1 MAKRRKKGEGSIT
14 FDSSRKRWRGIL
26 KINGKR
32 KVFQGATSEEVQSLM
47 FDFRTAIKSGLDITK
62 TSTLREIADKFLK
75 VKARNCTPKTLH
87 TYETQYRVHVDKPL
101 GGKKINDLTPSQ
113 ISSFVDDMVS
123 NGSSADQVNRT
134 LKVLKAILSHAQ
146 KLQLIPT
153 NPAEHVEGM
162 KHQKKEIRALESK
175 EIKAFVRESKSDK
188 HHALW
193 YLLLNSGMRIGE
205 ALSLTW
211 EDLDFENDTLN
222 ISKTYDQEFGLKDG
236 TKNGSTRQIKL
247 NASTMKVLQL
257 HHSKQLEQQ
266 LDLGKYWNPNNLIFA
281 NSVGEYVNLNNLRRR
296 HFNEILKRANISD
309 FKIHDL
315 RHTMASH
322 SLMNNIS
329 VLEVSHLLGHK
340 TPLITMSVYA
350 HFIPQE
356 DKTTTDVMEKI
367 INA

>member
-1 MAKRRKKGEGSIT
+1 MAKRRKNNEGTINYKPHNKNWEA
-14 FDSSRKRWRGIL
+14 RI
-26 KINGKR
+26 KINGKV
-32 KVFQGATSEEVQSLM
+32 KYFTAKTQAEVSEKLLN
-47 FDFRTAIKSGLDITK
+47 FRMALKSGLDITA
-62 TSTLREIADKFLK
+62 TSNVREVADKFLK
-75 VKARNCTPKTLH
+75 VRARNCTPKTIH
-87 TYETQYRVHVDKPL
+87 TYETQYRVHIDKPL
-101 GGKKINDLTPSQ
+101 GSKKIADLTPSQ

-153 NPAEHVEGM
+153 NPAEFVEGM
-162 KHQKKEIRALESK
+162 KHQKKGIRALEPK
-175 EIKAFVRESKSDK
+175 EIKSFVKESKSDK

-193 YLLLNSGMRIGE
+193 YLLLNSGCRIGE
-205 ALSLTW
+205 ALALQWS
-211 EDLDFENDTLN
+211 DLDFENDTLT
-222 ISKTYDQEFGLKDG
+222 IGKTYDQDFGVKDG
-236 TKNGSTRQIKL
+236 TKNGTTRVVKL
-247 NASTMKVLQL
+247 NSSTMKVLQQ

-296 HFNEILKRANISD
+296 NFSEILKRANISD

-315 RHTMASH
+315 RHTFASH

-329 VLEVSHLLGHK
+329 VLEVSHYIGHK
-340 TPLITMSVYA
+340 SPLITMSVYA
-350 HFIPQE
+350 HFVPSE
-356 DKTTTDVMEKI
+356 DKNTSDIMEKI